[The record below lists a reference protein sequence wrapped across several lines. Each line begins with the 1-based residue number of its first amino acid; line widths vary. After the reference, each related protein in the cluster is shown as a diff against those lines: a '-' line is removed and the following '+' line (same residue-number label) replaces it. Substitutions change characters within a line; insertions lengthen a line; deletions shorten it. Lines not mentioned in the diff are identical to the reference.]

1 MKKRCA
7 PPTRNVV
14 IASLVAGAVAT
25 GIVVAGTGRDDRPPP
40 PAPGPAA
47 RTVLAEGPGA
57 ALSAG
62 ELSALIAAQEHRLA
76 GKAGDHLS
84 WAVLGSAYLAQ
95 GALLG
100 DRTDFRR
107 AEKALRRSLEALP
120 GEKGNADAQVGMAA
134 LANARR
140 DFASAKRWAESVRAR
155 SPEQWTAY
163 PVLIDAYSGLG
174 SYGAAAR
181 ALHTLEEL
189 RPRTVQTLLRGSQ
202 VHRDNGRYED
212 AEALADEAVSRSG
225 GRAERASALY
235 RLGELAWERGEPG
248 QAAAYFDT
256 ALQLEPGHHPSL
268 AGRGRASA
276 ALGRT
281 DDALRDYQA
290 AIERAPMPEY
300 ALRAGELYES
310 LGMPGEAGA
319 HYEKVRRLAA
329 KARKYGVSEELTL
342 ARYEADHGLA
352 DSAVR
357 RLAQEWKRGHRSAHV
372 SDALGW
378 ALHRAGRTKEG
389 LKYLKRATTPGL
401 RSALSL
407 YHRGEIER
415 SLGRDGPARRH
426 LREALRLN
434 PYFSPLLAPQAKRA
448 VSVLGNPP
456 PGGPADVEGE
466 PWTTGGELTP
476 EDGERSGDG
485 DTAEDG
491 ERAGD
496 GDTAEDGERAGDG
509 DERSPRGRDEDAS
522 PGPRDSGSS
531 RPRERDSRDAGDAG
545 DAGDADDAGET
556 REARGA
562 GDDQPP
568 ATTTRGPSPAG
579 G

>member
-1 MKKRCA
+1 M
-7 PPTRNVV
+7 
-14 IASLVAGAVAT
+14 IASLVAGAVAA
-25 GIVVAGTGRDDRPPP
+25 GIVVVGTVRDDRPPP

-76 GKAGDHLS
+76 GNAGDHLS

-120 GEKGNADAQVGMAA
+120 GEKGNADAQLGMAA

-140 DFASAKRWAESVRAR
+140 DFAAAKRWAESVRAR

-174 SYGAAAR
+174 SYGVAAK

-202 VHRDNGRYED
+202 VQRDNGRYED

-235 RLGELAWERGEPG
+235 RLGELAWERGEPK

-281 DDALRDYQA
+281 DDALRDYKA

-310 LGMPGEAGA
+310 LGMSGEARA

-352 DSAVR
+352 DAAVQ

-407 YHRGEIER
+407 YHRGEMER
-415 SLGRDGPARRH
+415 SLGQDGPARRH

-434 PYFSPLLAPQAKRA
+434 PYFSPLLVPQAKRA

-456 PGGPADVEGE
+456 PGGPVDVEGE
-466 PWTTGGELTP
+466 PWTTDAELPP
-476 EDGERSGDG
+476 EDDETAEDDERAGDG
-485 DTAEDG
+485 GTREDG

-496 GDTAEDGERAGDG
+496 RE
-509 DERSPRGRDEDAS
+509 ERSPRSRDGDTS
-522 PGPRDSGSS
+522 SGPRDSGAH
-531 RPRERDSRDAGDAG
+531 RPRERDSRDTEE
-545 DAGDADDAGET
+545 AGES
-556 REARGA
+556 REAGEAGEARETGEAGEAGEARDTGETEGTA
-562 GDDQPP
+562 GDDRPP
-568 ATTTRGPSPAG
+568 ATTPRGPSPAG

>member
-1 MKKRCA
+1 M
-7 PPTRNVV
+7 

-25 GIVVAGTGRDDRPPP
+25 GIVVAGTGRDDRQPP

-62 ELSALIAAQEHRLA
+62 ELSALIAAQEQRPA
-76 GKAGDHLS
+76 GKAGGHLP

-100 DRTDFRR
+100 DRTDFGR
-107 AEKALRRSLEALP
+107 AERALRRSLEALP
-120 GEKGNADAQVGMAA
+120 GEKGNADAQVAMAA

-140 DFASAKRWAESVRAR
+140 DFASARRWAESVRAR

-163 PVLIDAYSGLG
+163 PALIDAYSGLG
-174 SYGAAAR
+174 SYAAAAK

-225 GRAERASALY
+225 GGTERARALY

-248 QAAAYFDT
+248 RAAAYFDT
-256 ALQLEPGHHPSL
+256 ALRLESGHHPSL

-290 AIERAPMPEY
+290 AIERAPLPEY

-310 LGMPGEAGA
+310 LGMPGEARA

-342 ARYEADHGLA
+342 ARYEADHGQA

-357 RLAQEWKRGHRSAHV
+357 RLALEWKRGHRSAHV

-378 ALHRAGRTKEG
+378 ALHRAGRTEEG
-389 LKYLKRATTPGL
+389 LKYLKRATAPGL

-415 SLGRDGPARRH
+415 ALGRDGPARRH

-434 PYFSPLLAPQAKRA
+434 PYFSPLLVPRAQRA
-448 VSVLGNPP
+448 VSVLGDPP

-466 PWTTGGELTP
+466 PWATGGDLPP
-476 EDGERSGDG
+476 EGGE
-485 DTAEDG
+485 TAEDG
-491 ERAGD
+491 ERTAD
-496 GDTAEDGERAGDG
+496 RDPAEDGERTADRDPAEDG
-509 DERSPRGRDEDAS
+509 ERTADADERAPRDRDEDS
-522 PGPRDSGSS
+522 PPGPGDSGSP
-531 RPRERDSRDAGDAG
+531 RPRERDSRE
-545 DAGDADDAGET
+545 AGET
-556 REARGA
+556 REPREA
-562 GDDQPP
+562 GD
-568 ATTTRGPSPAG
+568 AR
-579 G
+579 

>member
-1 MKKRCA
+1 MIAMKKRYTPLA
-7 PPTRNVV
+7 RNAV

-25 GIVVAGTGRDDRPPP
+25 GIVVLGPGRDGGPPS

-57 ALSAG
+57 ALSAA
-62 ELSALIAAQEHRLA
+62 ELSALIAGQEHRLA
-76 GKAGDHLS
+76 GSPGDHLS

-120 GEKGNADAQVGMAA
+120 GEKGNADAQLGMAA

-140 DFASAKRWAESVRAR
+140 DFATARRWAESVRAR

-189 RPRTVQTLLRGSQ
+189 RPRTVQTLMRGSQ
-202 VHRDNGRYED
+202 VHRDNGRHED
-212 AEALADEAVSRSG
+212 AEALADEASSRAG
-225 GRAERASALY
+225 GKAERAAALY
-235 RLGELAWERGEPG
+235 RLGELAWERGEPK

-276 ALGRT
+276 ALGHT
-281 DDALRDYQA
+281 DDALRDYHA

-300 ALRAGELYES
+300 ALQAGELYES
-310 LGMPGEAGA
+310 LGMAGEARA
-319 HYEKVRRLAA
+319 HHEKVRRLAA
-329 KARKYGVSEELTL
+329 KARKYGVSEEVTL

-352 DSAVR
+352 KAAVQ

-378 ALHRAGRTKEG
+378 ALHRAGRGKEG
-389 LKYLKRATTPGL
+389 LKYLKRATTRGL

-407 YHRGEIER
+407 YHQGEVER
-415 SLGRDGPARRH
+415 SLGQDGPARRH

-434 PYFSPLLAPQAKRA
+434 PYFSPLLVPRAKRA

-456 PGGPADVEGE
+456 PGGPVDVEGE
-466 PWTTGGELTP
+466 PWTTDEELPP
-476 EDGERSGDG
+476 EDDGQREEDGPAEEREEGSSRRPDG
-485 DTAEDG
+485 DASG
-491 ERAGD
+491 E
-496 GDTAEDGERAGDG
+496 
-509 DERSPRGRDEDAS
+509 PRGT
-522 PGPRDSGSS
+522 GSA
-531 RPRERDSRDAGDAG
+531 RPRERDSRDPREAGEAGEAGDSG
-545 DAGDADDAGET
+545 DSRNSREAQAGE
-556 REARGA
+556 
-562 GDDQPP
+562 PS
-568 ATTTRGPSPAG
+568 ATASRRSSPSG
-579 G
+579 E